1 MNIFKIT
8 AFAVTGAILSLV
20 IKEYKPSI
28 AICIGI
34 ICSLFLFY
42 EVLEQINYIFVAA
55 SSISSALSVNHDYV
69 ETIIKIT
76 GISCISRFGTEIC
89 RDAGQNAIAANLEL
103 AGKIIIVVLS
113 LPILTSVIN
122 LILGLL

>member
-28 AICIGI
+28 AICIVI

>member
-1 MNIFKIT
+1 MDIFKIT
-8 AFAVTGAILSLV
+8 AFAVCGAVLSLL

-34 ICSLFLFY
+34 ICALFLFF
-42 EVLEQINYIFVAA
+42 EVMSQINYIFT
-55 SSISSALSVNHDYV
+55 SALSIADNLSVNRQYID
-69 ETIIKIT
+69 TIIKIT
-76 GISCISRFGTEIC
+76 GVSCIARFGTEIC

-113 LPILTSVIN
+113 LPLLISVIN
-122 LILGLL
+122 LILGIL

>member
-8 AFAVTGAILSLV
+8 ALSVCGAILAL
-20 IKEYKPSI
+20 ILKEYKPPF

-34 ICSLFLFY
+34 ICAIIIFFEILQ
-42 EVLEQINYIFVAA
+42 QINYIFVSA
-55 SSISSALSVNHDYV
+55 SVVASQLSINPEYM

-76 GISCISRFGTEIC
+76 GVSCISRFGTEIC
-89 RDAGQNAIAANLEL
+89 RDAGQNAIAATLEL

-113 LPILTSVIN
+113 LPVLFSVIN

>member
-1 MNIFKIT
+1 MDIMRIT
-8 AFAVTGAILSLV
+8 ALAVCGAVSALIL
-20 IKEYKPSI
+20 KEYKPSF

-34 ICSLFLFY
+34 ICAALLFF
-42 EVLEQINYIFVAA
+42 EVLQQINYIFVSA
-55 SSISSALSVNHDYV
+55 SQIASRLSVNPEYM

-76 GISCISRFGTEIC
+76 GVSCISRFGTEIC

-113 LPILTSVIN
+113 LPVLISVIN

>member
-8 AFAVTGAILSLV
+8 AFAVTGSILTLV

-42 EVLEQINYIFVAA
+42 EILEQINYIFVAA
-55 SSISSALSVNHDYV
+55 STISSALSVNHDYV

-113 LPILTSVIN
+113 LPILISVIN